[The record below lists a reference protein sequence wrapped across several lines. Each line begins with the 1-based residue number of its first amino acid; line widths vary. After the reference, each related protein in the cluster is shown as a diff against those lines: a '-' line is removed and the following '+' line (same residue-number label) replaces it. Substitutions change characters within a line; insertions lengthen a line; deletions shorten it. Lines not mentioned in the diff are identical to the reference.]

1 MDWNFPNIYNWNT
14 AFGASQVCPGKF
26 AGSRHL
32 HVGESLLCFL
42 SDRTSP
48 SLPSGKEMKGQMCMA
63 SLGNKA
69 PEWMELTDF
78 DGNYTVLSTYVL
90 ESFQTNKLGGK
101 LLES

>member
-42 SDRTSP
+42 SDGDKP
-48 SLPSGKEMKGQMCMA
+48 
-63 SLGNKA
+63 
-69 PEWMELTDF
+69 
-78 DGNYTVLSTYVL
+78 LSAIWKRNERADVR
-90 ESFQTNKLGGK
+90 G
-101 LLES
+101 